1 MSKQSGPKTRF
12 VDRADVFETFAD
24 SIRGITF
31 DAQTM
36 RIEFCVC
43 RMDEP
48 KPPEPPTSR
57 QYPACRL
64 VLTPNAA
71 LELFNKLQRIMGALE
86 KSGVIKKGMPT
97 PQVVH

>member
-12 VDRADVFETFAD
+12 VDRPEVIETFAD
-24 SIRGITF
+24 SIRAITF

-36 RIEFCVC
+36 RIEFCVS

-48 KPPEPPTSR
+48 NPPKPPTSR

-71 LELFNKLQRIMGALE
+71 LVLFNKLRQIMNAME
-86 KSGVIKKGMPT
+86 KSGAIKKEMHPPKT
-97 PQVVH
+97 VH